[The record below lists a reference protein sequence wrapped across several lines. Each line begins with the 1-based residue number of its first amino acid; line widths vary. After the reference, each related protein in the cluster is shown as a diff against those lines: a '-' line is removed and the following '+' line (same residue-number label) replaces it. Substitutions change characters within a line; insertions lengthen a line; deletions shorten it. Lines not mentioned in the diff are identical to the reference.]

1 MTGLQGAIFGLVV
14 HLDLCWSIADDRS
27 VRVWSL
33 AEAATERLI
42 DTAFG
47 HATRPSAICPYP
59 FALNCVITAA
69 TVRRITTGGNATLAR
84 TEASVSGS

>member
-1 MTGLQGAIFGLVV
+1 VQGAIFGLVV

-33 AEAATERLI
+33 AEDETSRLI

-47 HATRPSAICPYP
+47 HATRPSAICPYA
-59 FALNCVITAA
+59 FTRNCVITAA
-69 TVRRITTGGNATLAR
+69 TVRPIITGGNATLAR